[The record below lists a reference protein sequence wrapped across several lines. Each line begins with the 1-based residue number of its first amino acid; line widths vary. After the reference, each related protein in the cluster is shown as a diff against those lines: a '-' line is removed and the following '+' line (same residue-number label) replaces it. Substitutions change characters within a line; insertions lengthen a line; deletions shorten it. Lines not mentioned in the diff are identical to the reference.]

1 MWVQFSYYAKLL
13 LCLHSL
19 TLSKWD
25 WQDQHNEPSFC
36 ATMLQL
42 DPGIS
47 WAVVIHASSKMIL
60 LQSKTFSQHKA
71 RWYSCTKTAIN
82 HAHQALYDMK
92 LMNII
97 IAISTRMSV
106 NKTILQSLRRRNWKS
121 YIRRGQVVHK
131 NFSWA
136 FNSQKRGVGTQARQG
151 YTQHVE
157 LKLLMRG
164 SRQFLAQLQLKFWIG
179 FKWYCTSNLFCGHLL
194 KTLN

>member
-1 MWVQFSYYAKLL
+1 MSPFADTFKMGLTGSAQWAFF
-13 LCLHSL
+13 LCH
-19 TLSKWD
+19 
-25 WQDQHNEPSFC
+25 HV
-36 ATMLQL
+36 ATRSRNIM
-42 DPGIS
+42 
-47 WAVVIHASSKMIL
+47 SSRHTCFFKMIL

-82 HAHQALYDMK
+82 HAHQALYDTK

-106 NKTILQSLRRRNWKS
+106 NKTILQSLRRWNWKS

-164 SRQFLAQLQLKFWIG
+164 SRQFLAQLKFWIG